1 MAEAVTGAEEPKEE
15 VEDERTKFLRINK
28 NILKWK
34 APKNEFEPVE
44 YFDTAKAWD
53 ALLSMPSCQEIM
65 IQEANQRRLH
75 MVVGEHVT
83 QEFPWKEIPYRN
95 LRDYLFDDLP
105 NGQMY
110 YNAFQNYDVDGHVL
124 IGYVPLLTQD
134 SDDPP
139 PGDPFVMYI
148 DPADAKLALS
158 IIRNMETYERLMISK
173 RLQKVPRAWVS
184 LGSEDEV
191 NLTISQR
198 YHESVDV
205 EIQSVYPLNIPA
217 EKKFSF
223 RMSGDVRDGYVE
235 LIPSDSARFD
245 NVARRRITVGIQ
257 SAMPRI
263 DIEQQTD
270 PTFPTNAWAQ
280 YLYEINEDEDCLDPL
295 TEEEDDKSKPAS
307 RAVTPEP
314 PKPPKPPPEVS
325 DRIQFLLKTLEF
337 NQIDMYRN
345 DYPLISNTCIM
356 HHTTPSLEE
365 TLCFANISKSQKR
378 YVCGYDW
385 YPTIAGLIV
394 TSYTFSTAA
403 TVEPV
408 GAKIDTIQRTVLQP
422 NPILL
427 WSFDDNLNYKLEFE
441 SPLEIT
447 ALSFCPYD
455 ANILIGGAS
464 NGQVILWDLQNRAE
478 RLDYTEM
485 LSSSQVRYRVLINEF
500 LKWTIQ
506 INEDMIIFPATLSG
520 VDKSQK
526 AQITVIQW
534 LGRRCSVNTFGKLSM
549 ETSSKTNHRFF
560 LTCSL
565 DGTVAFW
572 NLDSQL
578 GKKVSSSVRRDLPKA
593 LGQSESSYKGKVLV
607 PVFILAFNE
616 PLTAFV
622 ADTPSFKCSR
632 KDVPRGDN
640 NTLYNYHVELL
651 SKDPTEVRQSFIVSS
666 FYGRIERISWLGMYA
681 DTEGREVV
689 STSEHF
695 ARVHDGPVISMKRN
709 PFFPW
714 LFVSIGRNVFAV
726 WKEDYNY
733 SPIFWRRCQNDL
745 TAVTWSESR
754 PSVLFLTRIDGSLE
768 AWDILARDDDACL
781 NDVLGGGIVTQIC
794 EHRPEEPDKLL
805 GIGDYNSSLR
815 MVKLPRSFY
824 HFTAQELEDMKSYIL
839 GEESRKKAIQVW
851 EQQYYER
858 NKEVIEAKRQA
869 ERDAHKEMERQEKE
883 KVLQA
888 VRKAKEEEEA
898 KRNAAPPA
906 HLTYTERMRQQWY
919 ELNLKRLMNILMT
932 RKRVNEKQL
941 QQETVLEK
949 ERLAYE
955 AAKKESLAEVL
966 ARIDDEIAA
975 VRLRIFPQEIP
986 DLQRSD
992 MIQTSVDAVLQQVE
1006 SYEDNEMEINRILDD
1021 LEEFQQMDYADF
1033 LHRGEERRKNINKS
1047 LGGNTQRFYWYEML
1061 RHEDLLGECNWGF
1074 EMYADLLQ
1082 TMDIGSRP
1090 PSDID
1095 LMMTKVVAP
1104 AEEIEAEADIE
1115 EED

>member
-1 MAEAVTGAEEPKEE
+1 M
-15 VEDERTKFLRINK
+15 
-28 NILKWK
+28 
-34 APKNEFEPVE
+34 
-44 YFDTAKAWD
+44 
-53 ALLSMPSCQEIM
+53 
-65 IQEANQRRLH
+65 
-75 MVVGEHVT
+75 
-83 QEFPWKEIPYRN
+83 
-95 LRDYLFDDLP
+95 
-105 NGQMY
+105 
-110 YNAFQNYDVDGHVL
+110 
-124 IGYVPLLTQD
+124 
-134 SDDPP
+134 
-139 PGDPFVMYI
+139 
-148 DPADAKLALS
+148 
-158 IIRNMETYERLMISK
+158 
-173 RLQKVPRAWVS
+173 
-184 LGSEDEV
+184 
-191 NLTISQR
+191 
-198 YHESVDV
+198 
-205 EIQSVYPLNIPA
+205 
-217 EKKFSF
+217 
-223 RMSGDVRDGYVE
+223 
-235 LIPSDSARFD
+235 
-245 NVARRRITVGIQ
+245 
-257 SAMPRI
+257 
-263 DIEQQTD
+263 
-270 PTFPTNAWAQ
+270 
-280 YLYEINEDEDCLDPL
+280 
-295 TEEEDDKSKPAS
+295 
-307 RAVTPEP
+307 
-314 PKPPKPPPEVS
+314 
-325 DRIQFLLKTLEF
+325 
-337 NQIDMYRN
+337 
-345 DYPLISNTCIM
+345 
-356 HHTTPSLEE
+356 
-365 TLCFANISKSQKR
+365 
-378 YVCGYDW
+378 
-385 YPTIAGLIV
+385 
-394 TSYTFSTAA
+394 
-403 TVEPV
+403 
-408 GAKIDTIQRTVLQP
+408 LQP

-578 GKKVSSSVRRDLPKA
+578 GKKVSSSVRRVLPKA

-768 AWDILARDDDACL
+768 AWDIL
-781 NDVLGGGIVTQIC
+781 G
-794 EHRPEEPDKLL
+794 KLL
-805 GIGDYNSSLR
+805 
-815 MVKLPRSFY
+815 
-824 HFTAQELEDMKSYIL
+824 
-839 GEESRKKAIQVW
+839 
-851 EQQYYER
+851 
-858 NKEVIEAKRQA
+858 
-869 ERDAHKEMERQEKE
+869 
-883 KVLQA
+883 
-888 VRKAKEEEEA
+888 
-898 KRNAAPPA
+898 
-906 HLTYTERMRQQWY
+906 
-919 ELNLKRLMNILMT
+919 
-932 RKRVNEKQL
+932 
-941 QQETVLEK
+941 
-949 ERLAYE
+949 
-955 AAKKESLAEVL
+955 
-966 ARIDDEIAA
+966 
-975 VRLRIFPQEIP
+975 
-986 DLQRSD
+986 
-992 MIQTSVDAVLQQVE
+992 
-1006 SYEDNEMEINRILDD
+1006 
-1021 LEEFQQMDYADF
+1021 
-1033 LHRGEERRKNINKS
+1033 
-1047 LGGNTQRFYWYEML
+1047 
-1061 RHEDLLGECNWGF
+1061 
-1074 EMYADLLQ
+1074 
-1082 TMDIGSRP
+1082 
-1090 PSDID
+1090 
-1095 LMMTKVVAP
+1095 
-1104 AEEIEAEADIE
+1104 
-1115 EED
+1115 